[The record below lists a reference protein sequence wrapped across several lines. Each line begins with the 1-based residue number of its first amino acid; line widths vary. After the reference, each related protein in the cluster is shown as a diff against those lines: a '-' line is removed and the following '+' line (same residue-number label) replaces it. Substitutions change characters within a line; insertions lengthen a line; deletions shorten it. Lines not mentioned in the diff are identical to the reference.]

1 MAHIWVIDHVYMI
14 QFVGLSYP
22 ELEYIIMAKH
32 EWRQLFFHQSPSR
45 HFPLALLGQCMQ
57 PSCKKTFWLR
67 AVAKNQMWWPVCHP
81 SAPHNLAIVNYMHRS
96 YYQNGERRSRLYI
109 SIAMADALRWYS
121 PLSFPFW
128 WLFL

>member
-1 MAHIWVIDHVYMI
+1 MAHIWVIDYVYDSI
-14 QFVGLSYP
+14 CRPLLSRVRVHHHG
-22 ELEYIIMAKH
+22 ETRMKTTVL
-32 EWRQLFFHQSPSR
+32 PSESKQ
-45 HFPLALLGQCMQ
+45 ALSIGFTWPMQ